1 MSFLTPGIIA
11 IARALVFPGLLTA
24 GVVALR
30 SLIGSSTGII
40 LPTWTLISI
49 SVSSLPVLS
58 ICRIL
63 LKELRQ
69 RREAAALG
77 ARLAPR
83 VKGKWFANLDVLKM
97 MMDNYHTGYPADGL
111 VDIMKEKGPVFNMNV
126 LWENMVFTCQPEH
139 IQLIL
144 ATDFG
149 NYAKGERFQRNM
161 SSVLGAGV
169 FNSDGDMWKFHRSM
183 TRPFFSRDKI
193 THFDIFDRH
202 ADLAISLMKARFRA
216 GYAVDFQVCLP
227 FRLHQDLIG
236 RFTLDSA
243 TEFLFGSCVNS
254 LAAGLPYPRDV
265 APTVLSG
272 SSTPNVSGNLLSP
285 NVSAF
290 SLARDFSNA
299 FLDAQEACSSRE
311 RFSMIWPMLEIHK
324 DKTKEPMKI
333 INAFIQP
340 IVNEAVAKLKN
351 QERLGEKKG
360 PVEEIDEN
368 ETLLDHLVKQT
379 DDPVILKD
387 ETLNILIAGRDTTA
401 ATLTFVVYFLSMYPK
416 TMQRLRDE
424 ILEKVGP
431 SRRPTYDDIRD
442 MKFLRAVINETLRLY
457 PVVPFNV
464 RECTHATT
472 WPSPDPTQ
480 PPIYIPAGAIV
491 PWSVFMMHRRTDLW
505 GPDAEVFDP
514 DRFLDD
520 RLKTYLAPRPFIFLP
535 FNAGPR
541 ICLGQQFAYNE
552 MSFILVRLI
561 QNFTSFTHFPELC
574 PPEFQVP
581 PEWKSEPGRKGIDK
595 FFPKMTL
602 TMYSGGGLWVK
613 AEEADRD

>member
-1 MSFLTPGIIA
+1 MTFLTPGIIY
-11 IARALVFPGLLTA
+11 ITRALAFPAFFTV
-24 GVVALR
+24 GVVAVRRFLETHTN
-30 SLIGSSTGII
+30 IV
-40 LPTWTLISI
+40 LPTWIFVII
-49 SVSSLPVLS
+49 SVLSLPAL
-58 ICRIL
+58 ITCRIL
-63 LKELRQ
+63 LRDWRQ
-69 RREAAALG
+69 KRDAAAIG
-77 ARLAPR
+77 ARIAPR
-83 VKGKWFANLDVLKM
+83 VKGKWFANLDLLKM
-97 MMDNYHTGYPADGL
+97 MMNNYYKGYPADGL
-111 VDIMKEKGPVFNMNV
+111 IDIMKDEGPVFNMNI

-144 ATDFG
+144 ATDFN
-149 NYAKGERFQRNM
+149 NYAKGRRFQRNM
-161 SSVLGAGV
+161 SAVLGAGV

-202 ADLAISLMKARFRA
+202 ADSAISLMKTRFQA
-216 GYAVDFQVCLP
+216 GYAVDF
-227 FRLHQDLIG
+227 QDLIG

-254 LAAGLPYPRDV
+254 LAAGLPYPHNV
-265 APTVLSG
+265 APTVV
-272 SSTPNVSGNLLSP
+272 TLLSP
-285 NVSAF
+285 NASAF

-299 FLDAQEACSSRE
+299 FLEAQEAVSSRE
-311 RFSMIWPMLEIHK
+311 RFSMIWPVLEIHK
-324 DKTKEPMKI
+324 DRTKEPMKV

-340 IVNEAVAKLKN
+340 IVDEAVAKMRSQK
-351 QERLGEKKG
+351 ELGQLSG
-360 PVEEIDEN
+360 LAADIDDN

-379 DDPVILKD
+379 EDPVVLKD

-401 ATLTFVVYFLSMYPK
+401 ATLTFVIYFLSMYPE
-416 TMQRLRDE
+416 TMDRLRKE
-424 ILEKVGP
+424 IFEKVGP
-431 SRRPTYDDIRD
+431 SQRPTYDDIRD

-491 PWSVFMMHRRTDLW
+491 PWSVFMMHRRKDLW

-514 DRFLDD
+514 DRFLDE
-520 RLKTYLAPRPFIFLP
+520 RLKKYLTPRPFIFLA

-552 MSFILVRLI
+552 MSFFLVRLI

-574 PPEFQVP
+574 LPEFQVP
-581 PEWKSEPGRKGIDK
+581 SEWKSFSGRKGIDK

-602 TMYSGGGLWVK
+602 TMYSGGGLWIK
-613 AEEADRD
+613 AQEAE

>member
-1 MSFLTPGIIA
+1 MTLLTPGILYIT
-11 IARALVFPGLLTA
+11 RALAFPSFFA
-24 GVVALR
+24 VGVVAVRRFLETHA
-30 SLIGSSTGII
+30 SLV
-40 LPTWTLISI
+40 LPTWIFVIISILSLPTLIT
-49 SVSSLPVLS
+49 
-58 ICRIL
+58 CRIL
-63 LKELRQ
+63 LRDWRQ
-69 RREAAALG
+69 RRDAAAIG
-77 ARLAPR
+77 ARIAPR
-83 VKGKWFANLDVLKM
+83 VKGKWFANLDLLKM
-97 MMDNYHTGYPADGL
+97 MMNNYYKGYPADGL
-111 VDIMKEKGPVFNMNV
+111 IDILKDEGPVFNMNI

-144 ATDFG
+144 ATDFN
-149 NYAKGERFQRNM
+149 NYTKGGRFQRNM
-161 SSVLGAGV
+161 SPVLGAGV

-202 ADLAISLMKARFRA
+202 ADSAISLMKTRFHA
-216 GYAVDFQVCLP
+216 GYAVDFQVCFSVVPL
-227 FRLHQDLIG
+227 LDLIG

-254 LAAGLPYPRDV
+254 LAAGLPYPHNV
-265 APTVLSG
+265 APTVVSG
-272 SSTPNVSGNLLSP
+272 SATPNSISLGTLLSP
-285 NVSAF
+285 NASAF
-290 SLARDFSNA
+290 SLARDFSKA
-299 FLDAQEACSSRE
+299 FLEAQEAVGSRE
-311 RFSMIWPMLEIHK
+311 RFSMIWPLLEIHK
-324 DKTKEPMKI
+324 DRTKEPMKV

-340 IVNEAVAKLKN
+340 IVDEAVTKMKSQKELRQMSGLAVDN
-351 QERLGEKKG
+351 
-360 PVEEIDEN
+360 DEN

-379 DDPVILKD
+379 DDPVVLKD

-401 ATLTFVVYFLSMYPK
+401 ATLTFVIYFLSMYPE
-416 TMQRLRDE
+416 TMDRLRKE

-431 SRRPTYDDIRD
+431 SQRPTYDDIRD

-491 PWSVFMMHRRTDLW
+491 PWSVFMMHRRKDLW

-514 DRFLDD
+514 DRFLDE
-520 RLKTYLAPRPFIFLP
+520 RLKKYLTPRPFIFLA

-552 MSFILVRLI
+552 MSFFLVRLI

-581 PEWKSEPGRKGIDK
+581 SEWKSFSGRKGIDK

-602 TMYSGGGLWVK
+602 TMYSGGGLWIK
-613 AEEADRD
+613 AQEAE